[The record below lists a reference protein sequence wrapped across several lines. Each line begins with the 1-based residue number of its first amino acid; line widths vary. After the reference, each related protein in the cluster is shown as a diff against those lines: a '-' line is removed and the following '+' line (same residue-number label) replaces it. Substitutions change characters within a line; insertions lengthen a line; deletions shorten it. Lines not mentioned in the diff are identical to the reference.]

1 MLAIRLQ
8 RVGKKKLAQYRLIIN
23 EKARDTKDVYLELL
37 GTYNPHAKEN
47 AFQPKTDRILYWLGK
62 GAQASPTVNNLLV
75 SAGLVKGKKEKSVFL
90 SQKRQ
95 KKLGEKKPAEA
106 PAATAPAAT
115 PAIAAPAPE
124 APAKPEAPVAPAPEA
139 PAKPETPAAP
149 EVAPAA

>member
-62 GAQASPTVNNLLV
+62 GAQASPTINNLLV
-75 SAGLVKGKKEKSVFL
+75 SAGLIKGKKEKSVFL
-90 SQKRQ
+90 SQKRS
-95 KKLGEKKPAEA
+95 KKLGEKKKAEA
-106 PAATAPAAT
+106 PAVVAPAASET
-115 PAIAAPAPE
+115 
-124 APAKPEAPVAPAPEA
+124 PAKPEASAAPAEVPAQPTAPDVAPAQ
-139 PAKPETPAAP
+139 
-149 EVAPAA
+149 